1 MSLSDQIFT
10 CLQESPGQKA
20 KDLAAKFG
28 VDKKEVNSCLY
39 GKLCGKVRQD
49 KAYRWYPIS
58 SIKGGDESGGS
69 KVNEKVNT
77 PLTKLCKYYLEAL
90 SQDENIGVSTFAQN
104 QYGDPDYVEVDQ
116 NELFEGE
123 GNNFFGSEKARKLYG
138 RVRKDRGRL
147 SLYLGYPTRLRY
159 HRGKKGWTGYFV
171 EPIFLF
177 PLEFDPTDKYGL
189 PRISSDLPNFNFKAL
204 AHLTGGGAGS
214 LLEEAIFLAE
224 ELGLNNPQEDLP
236 EADDVFLKI
245 HQLRPEWDWLE
256 VPNPHHLSQ
265 NSPLSEIQEQ
275 GIHNRAI
282 LLFGE
287 RSPYTQGLESELKI
301 LSETPQDVYEK
312 TALGQWLSGVPAADA
327 VKDPKALLEV
337 LSLNLEQRDAIR
349 RALVEP
355 LTVIT
360 GPPGTGKSQVVTN
373 LLINAAW
380 QGQKVLFAS
389 KNNKAVDVVEARVNG
404 LGSRPVLLRMGS
416 NEYQGK
422 LAEYLVQL
430 LAATSTSEQ
439 KTEYDECLAT
449 HQSML
454 AEFAELD
461 NLINRTMEARNT
473 VDKSDRA
480 VSEYRDQWR
489 QDIFIAVKELN
500 TDAAEVLVKQYQSTL
515 AACQK
520 EKQSLLTR
528 LLWSFKVKERLS
540 VFSDVAKRGRE
551 FVSIF
556 KVSAPAQPPSEVNL
570 PVWRKFGEEMAAR
583 VASAREIKAYFE
595 SLAFLQK
602 QPSLENLAGRHLG
615 LTQQMAGNSERL
627 WQNWV
632 KLQPSRISQQDRR
645 LLSEYASVL
654 NLMVGASGSNVQA
667 DRSVYRKYYE
677 LFPKISHM
685 LPCWAVTSL
694 SAHNKVPFDPN
705 FFDLLVIDE
714 ASQCDI
720 ASALPLLFR
729 AKRVVIIGDPKQ
741 LSHISTISKRQD
753 KQLLG
758 KYEILEGYASWG
770 YSANSLFNLASGF
783 ARPEDIVV
791 LKDHHRSHAQII
803 DFSNRYFY
811 EGNLRVATRYD
822 RLKPLKDGKPAV
834 RWTHHVGNVRRPA
847 NGGAINEPEAI
858 TLVAQLRDLMLTREY
873 PGTVG
878 VVTPFR
884 AQANKIRELV
894 NGDDTL
900 ATRLFQAEFLVDTVH
915 KFQGDERDVMFFS
928 PVVSQGISHGALGFL
943 KNTGNLFN
951 VAITRARSL
960 LQVVGDHQ
968 AALDSGVDYLASFAD
983 YAARLSSDTDR
994 KTDVEQK
1001 ELGSEYPPITYPERV
1016 SDWER
1021 HFYKVL
1027 YAAGLRPIP
1036 QYDVEQYSLDF
1047 ALFEGGRKLNI
1058 EVDGERYHRNWNGEL
1073 CRRDQIRNQRL
1084 IELGWEV
1091 KRFWVYEIR
1100 DELESCVQWIKDWC
1114 NRNQ

>member
-1 MSLSDQIFT
+1 MSIADQI
-10 CLQESPGQKA
+10 LSSIKENPGQKA
-20 KDLAAKFG
+20 RDLAVKLG
-28 VDKKEVNSCLY
+28 LDKKEINSFLY
-39 GKLCGKVRQD
+39 GKLNGKVWQD
-49 KAYRWYPIS
+49 KSYRWYPTDSAQEGPRSADSTPLPKI
-58 SIKGGDESGGS
+58 
-69 KVNEKVNT
+69 NT
-77 PLTKLCKYYLEAL
+77 PLSRLCRYYLEAL
-90 SQDENIGVSTFAQN
+90 SQDESMGVSTFAYN
-104 QYGDPDYVEVDQ
+104 QYGDPDYVELDQ
-116 NELFEGE
+116 NELFDCQG
-123 GNNFFGSEKARKLYG
+123 GGFFSSEKARKLYG

-147 SLYLGYPTRLRY
+147 SLYLGYPTRLRQ
-159 HRGKKGWTGYFV
+159 HTGKKGWSGFFV

-177 PLEFDPTDKYGL
+177 PFEFDPTDKHEL
-189 PRISSDLPNFNFKAL
+189 PHLSGDLPHFNFKAL
-204 AHLTGGGAGS
+204 SYLTGGGAGS
-214 LLEEAIFLAE
+214 LMEEAIFLAE

-245 HQLRPEWDWLE
+245 RQLRAEWDWLE
-256 VPNPHHLSQ
+256 DPDPHHLHQST
-265 NSPLSEIQEQ
+265 PLSEIKKQ
-275 GIHNRAI
+275 GIYNRAI

-287 RSPYTQGLESELKI
+287 RSPYTQGLESELKK
-301 LSETPQDVYEK
+301 LSETPEGVYAN
-312 TALGQWLSGVPAADA
+312 TALGQWLDGAPVAEMIES
-327 VKDPKALLEV
+327 PKALLEV
-337 LSLNLEQRDAIR
+337 LSLNLEQREAIN

-380 QGQKVLFAS
+380 QGQRVLFAS

-430 LAATSTSEQ
+430 LAATSTAEQ
-439 KTEYDECLAT
+439 QAEYEECLAC
-449 HQSML
+449 HKSVL

-461 NLINRTMEARNT
+461 RLINQTMEARNT
-473 VDKSDRA
+473 VDRLERA
-480 VSEYRDQWR
+480 VAEYREQWG
-489 QDIFIAVKELN
+489 QDLFTALRELDSN
-500 TDAAEVLVKQYQSTL
+500 AAGISIQRYQSALT
-515 AACQK
+515 ACRK
-520 EKQSLLTR
+520 EKQPLISR
-528 LLWSFKVKERLS
+528 LFWFFKVKERLS
-540 VFSDVAKRGRE
+540 ALAAAIEEQRQLAATFKIP
-551 FVSIF
+551 VSTN
-556 KVSAPAQPPSEVNL
+556 APSESNL
-570 PVWRKFGEEMAAR
+570 PLWRKFGEEMASR
-583 VASAREIKAYFE
+583 IASAREVKDYFD
-595 SLAFLQK
+595 SLAILQK
-602 QPSLENLAGRHLG
+602 QPSMECLAGRQLR
-615 LTQQMAGNSERL
+615 LTQKMAGNSERL

-654 NLMVGASGSNVQA
+654 QMMVGESGSNARA
-667 DRSVYRKYYE
+667 DRSVYRRYYE
-677 LFPKISHM
+677 LFPKVSHM

-694 SAHNKVPFDPN
+694 SAHNKVPFEPS

-741 LSHISTISKRQD
+741 LSHISTISMRQD

-758 KYEILEGYASWG
+758 KHGILDGHASWG
-770 YSANSLFNLASGF
+770 YSANSLFNLASGL
-783 ARPEDIVV
+783 ARPEDIVA

-803 DFSNRYFY
+803 DFSNRFFY

-822 RLKPLKDGKPAV
+822 RLKPLNDGKPAV
-834 RWTHHVGNVRRPA
+834 RWTHHAGTVRRPT
-847 NGGAINEPEAI
+847 NGGAVNESEAKA
-858 TLVAQLRDLMLTREY
+858 LVAQLRDLMLTRGY

-894 NGDDTL
+894 HADDTL

-928 PVVSQGISHGALGFL
+928 PVVSQGISQGALGFL

-960 LQVVGDHQ
+960 LQVVGDRQ

-983 YAARLSSDTDR
+983 YTARLSSDTAR
-994 KTDVEQK
+994 KTDVEQN
-1001 ELGSEYPPITYPERV
+1001 ELGPDYPPVTYPERV

-1021 HFYKVL
+1021 DFYKAL

-1036 QYDVEQYSLDF
+1036 QYDVEQYALDF
-1047 ALFEGGRKLNI
+1047 ALLDDERKLNI

-1100 DELESCVQWIKDWC
+1100 DEMEVCVKWVKDWLK
-1114 NRNQ
+1114 RK

>member
-1 MSLSDQIFT
+1 MSLADKIFAS
-10 CLQESPGQKA
+10 LQENPGQKA
-20 KDLAAKFG
+20 REIAAKFEI
-28 VDKKEVNSCLY
+28 DKKEVSSCLY
-39 GKLCGKVRQD
+39 GKLREKVYQD
-49 KAYRWYPIS
+49 KAYRWYPKGSQKREADS
-58 SIKGGDESGGS
+58 SEDTPEL
-69 KVNEKVNT
+69 KVDT
-77 PLTKLCKYYLEAL
+77 PLSRLCRYYLEAL
-90 SQDENIGVSTFAQN
+90 SQDENMGVSTFAFN
-104 QYGDPDYVEVDQ
+104 QYGDPDYVELDQ
-116 NELFEGE
+116 NELFDEAE
-123 GNNFFGSEKARKLYG
+123 KDFFSSEKARKFYG

-159 HRGKKGWTGYFV
+159 YRGKKGWTGYFV

-177 PLEFDPTDKYGL
+177 PFEFDPSDQHEL
-189 PRISSDLPNFNFKAL
+189 PRLSGDLPHFNFKAL
-204 AHLTGGGAGS
+204 VHLTGGGAGS

-224 ELGLNNPQEDLP
+224 ELGLNNPQEDIP

-245 HQLRPEWDWLE
+245 RQLRPEWDWLE
-256 VPNPHHLSQ
+256 VPDPHNLSQ
-265 NSPLSEIQEQ
+265 SPPLSEIQEQ
-275 GIHNRAI
+275 GIYNRAI

-287 RSPYTQGLESELKI
+287 RSPYTQGLESELKK
-301 LSETPQDVYEK
+301 LSETSQDVYEK
-312 TALGQWLSGVPAADA
+312 TALGQWLAGEPVAEQ
-327 VKDPKALLEV
+327 VEGPKALLEV
-337 LSLNLEQRDAIR
+337 LSLNLEQREAIN
-349 RALVEP
+349 RALAEP

-373 LLINAAW
+373 LLVNAAW

-430 LAATSTSEQ
+430 LGATSTSEQ
-439 KTEYDECLAT
+439 KAEYEECLT
-449 HQSML
+449 CHQSML

-461 NLINRTMEARNT
+461 SLINQTMEARNT
-473 VDKSDRA
+473 VDQLERTVAK
-480 VSEYRDQWR
+480 YREQWG
-489 QDIFIAVKELN
+489 QDIFTAVRELD
-500 TDAAEVLVKQYQSTL
+500 TDAAGFSVQQFQTTL

-520 EKQSLLTR
+520 DSQPLLIR
-528 LLWSFKVKERLS
+528 LLWSFKLRGRLS
-540 VFSDVAKRGRE
+540 ALASAAEGQRE
-551 FVSIF
+551 LAAAL
-556 KVSAPAQPPSEVNL
+556 KVSVPADAPSEINL
-570 PVWRKFGEEMAAR
+570 PLWGRFGEEMGER
-583 VASAREIKAYFE
+583 VASAREIKSYFE
-595 SLAFLQK
+595 ALAFLQK
-602 QPSLENLAGRHLG
+602 QPSLESLAGRQLS
-615 LTQQMAGNSERL
+615 LTQRMAGNSEIL

-654 NLMVGASGSNVQA
+654 NMMVGATGSNARA
-667 DRSVYRKYYE
+667 DRSVYRRYYE

-694 SAHNKVPFDPN
+694 SAHNKVPFEPN

-758 KYEILEGYASWG
+758 KHEILERHASWG
-770 YSANSLFNLASGF
+770 YSVNSLFNLASGL

-803 DFSNRYFY
+803 DFSNRFFY

-822 RLKPLKDGKPAV
+822 RLKPLNDGKPAV
-834 RWTHHVGNVRRPA
+834 RWTHQAGNVRRPA
-847 NGGAINEPEAI
+847 NGGAVNEPEAK
-858 TLVAQLRDLMLTREY
+858 TLVAQLRDLMLTRGY

-894 NGDDTL
+894 HADDTL

-928 PVVSQGISHGALGFL
+928 PVVSQGISQGALGFL

-960 LQVVGDHQ
+960 LQVVGDYQ
-968 AALDSGVDYLASFAD
+968 AALESGVDYLASFAD
-983 YAARLSSDTDR
+983 YAARLSSDSAR
-994 KTDVEQK
+994 RADVEYK
-1001 ELGSEYPPITYPERV
+1001 ELGAEYPPVTYPEKV

-1021 HFYKVL
+1021 HFYKAL
-1027 YAAGLRPIP
+1027 YAAGFRPIP
-1036 QYDVEQYSLDF
+1036 QYDIEQYALDF
-1047 ALFEGGRKLNI
+1047 ALFYGGRKLNI

-1100 DELESCVQWIKDWC
+1100 DEMEACIQWIRDWC
-1114 NRNQ
+1114 ESKQ